1 MNNKHLKKK
10 KYFKKHFKEKN
21 HFLIFLI
28 NHFSFFLIKLLILL
42 TLFLF
47 LGIFEF
53 SFIGIIQNKPEIK
66 IIESDEYKIFNKIKN
81 KLKDSFFSTFMKEI
95 SIIKHVFTVKT
106 KISKK
111 SKNVIYITMS
121 INNNKNYLY
130 IVYVSIF
137 SLLFNCNKEK
147 SFFIYH
153 MLCSPDFNESSIE
166 IFKPLLRNYSQNVEM
181 VFYNMGNLFANRII
195 SWYPPSTFYRVFAPL
210 IIDSD
215 RIIHLDGDCIILS
228 DLYEMYSLNFND
240 NYVYG
245 IYDFISNGVDYLG
258 IKSDKYINAGVI
270 LLNLKKIRKDNKIK
284 ELINITTNTDFKLR
298 KNAQTAI
305 NYIFYPKI
313 GRLPSKYG
321 RFNFEDKDDL
331 IFYNKKLRAKI
342 PMEELEDA
350 LKNTTIIHLVLC
362 NPKAWS
368 VSATYYR
375 EYTSCRQRQNCSCK
389 KYHDL
394 WHFYAQKTEYYKIIE
409 NFTNAQK

>member
-1 MNNKHLKKK
+1 
-10 KYFKKHFKEKN
+10 
-21 HFLIFLI
+21 
-28 NHFSFFLIKLLILL
+28 
-42 TLFLF
+42 
-47 LGIFEF
+47 
-53 SFIGIIQNKPEIK
+53 
-66 IIESDEYKIFNKIKN
+66 
-81 KLKDSFFSTFMKEI
+81 
-95 SIIKHVFTVKT
+95 
-106 KISKK
+106 
-111 SKNVIYITMS
+111 
-121 INNNKNYLY
+121 
-130 IVYVSIF
+130 
-137 SLLFNCNKEK
+137 
-147 SFFIYH
+147 
-153 MLCSPDFNESSIE
+153 
-166 IFKPLLRNYSQNVEM
+166 M
-181 VFYNMGNLFANRII
+181 VFYNMGNLFKNRKIDF
-195 SWYPPSTFYRVFAPL
+195 YPPSAFYRVFAPL

-258 IKSDKYINAGVI
+258 IKSNKYINSGI
-270 LLNLKKIRKDNKIK
+270 LLLNLNKIRKDNKFK
-284 ELINITTNTDFKLR
+284 ELINITTNPNFELR
-298 KNAQTAI
+298 KHDQTAI

-313 GRLPSKYG
+313 GRLHSKYG

-331 IFYNKKLRAKI
+331 IFYNQKLRTKI